1 MAREAAQKVSK
12 ASVISL
18 VRDIVNDAKELVFAQ
33 YEYRKYQTLQQAAK
47 AKTMAIWL
55 AVGAVLT
62 GVGGFLIILMIVHLL
77 HALTNLPLW
86 ASYGTVGI
94 ILLTIGVIF
103 LYSGK
108 RRA

>member
-1 MAREAAQKVSK
+1 MAREAAQKVPK

-18 VRDIVNDAKELVFAQ
+18 VRGIINDAKELVFAQ

-47 AKTMAIWL
+47 AKTLAIWL
-55 AVGAVLT
+55 GLGVVLT
-62 GVGGFLIILMIVHLL
+62 AVGGFLIILMAVHLL
-77 HALTNLPLW
+77 HTFTDLPLW
-86 ASYGTVGI
+86 GSYGIVGT
-94 ILLTIGVIF
+94 ILLIIGVVF

>member
-1 MAREAAQKVSK
+1 MARDTAQKVPR

-18 VRDIVNDAKELVFAQ
+18 LRGIIDDAKKLVYAQ

-47 AKTMAIWL
+47 AKTLAIWL
-55 AVGAVLT
+55 GLGAVLT

-77 HALTNLPLW
+77 HAFTDLPLW
-86 ASYGTVGI
+86 ASYGIVGI
-94 ILLTIGVIF
+94 ILLTIGAIF

>member
-1 MAREAAQKVSK
+1 MPREAAQKVPK

-18 VRDIVNDAKELVFAQ
+18 VRGIINDARELVFAQ

-55 AVGAVLT
+55 GSGVVLAAA
-62 GVGGFLIILMIVHLL
+62 GGFLVILMVVHLL
-77 HALTNLPLW
+77 DALTDVPLW
-86 ASYGTVGI
+86 GCYGIVAI
-94 ILLTIGVIF
+94 ILLAIGAIL